1 MTWRDPF
8 VALLVAFAV
17 AAAVTPLVARLAR
30 LLGAVDRPRGRGLA
44 VGGTPLLGGL
54 AIAAGVGVAIAI
66 SIGDFPSTPVW
77 EGRSDNLHHI
87 LLGGLAITVVGV
99 LDDRFDLHP
108 LAKLAGQAAAAWIP
122 VSQGVEV
129 GNITLPFLGAL
140 DFGSFGVPL
149 TVAGFVVIMNVVNLS
164 DGVDGLAAGVCAIAA
179 IALGIV
185 AWDLQKE
192 HASLLAGATCG
203 AALGFLVHNFHPA
216 RVFMG
221 DTGANLLGFLLAAVA
236 VEGSVKTGA
245 VLALVVPL
253 IVLAV
258 PFLDTTFV
266 VLKRLKA
273 RRPIYSADQNHF
285 HHRLSRLGFSQRRV
299 VLYLYAWAGALAG
312 VAIALRFVPYN
323 DDHDHYDPL
332 WTSVIVAI
340 VLLVL
345 AFSVYL
351 VYLLEIVKLRRLD
364 ALRLRRLRPD
374 VSEQDIDADVTRAL
388 ETGEIDAITGE
399 HRAVADHDD
408 DRDRGRGTTGET
420 PTVGP
425 RG

>member
-8 VALLVAFAV
+8 VALLVAFSV

-30 LLGAVDRPRGRGLA
+30 LAGAVDRPRGRGVAL
-44 VGGTPLLGGL
+44 GGTPLLGGL
-54 AIAAGVGVAIAI
+54 AIAAGVAVAVLL
-66 SIGDFPSTPVW
+66 SIGDLPSSPTW
-77 EGRSDNLHHI
+77 DGRVDNLHHI

-129 GNITLPFLGAL
+129 GNITLPFIGAV

-149 TVAGFVVIMNVVNLS
+149 TILGFVAIMNVVNLS

-236 VEGSVKTGA
+236 VEGTVKTGA

-253 IVLAV
+253 MVLAV

-273 RRPIYSADQNHF
+273 RQPIYGADQNHF

-299 VLYLYAWAGALAG
+299 VLYLYAWAAALAG

-323 DDHDHYDPL
+323 DDRDHYDPL
-332 WTSVIVAI
+332 WTSVIVVI

-364 ALRLRRLRPD
+364 ALRLRHLRPD
-374 VSEQDIDADVTRAL
+374 VSEQDIDDDVTRAL
-388 ETGEIDAITGE
+388 QTGEIDAITGE
-399 HRAVADHDD
+399 HLAVDGAPPGPPTD
-408 DRDRGRGTTGET
+408 EQ

-425 RG
+425 RT